1 MDEVKLGALEGRCCF
16 NKMVD
21 CTCASAGCGHCGWN
35 PDVSTQRVEEW
46 HERRAQAGMVAR
58 TVA

>member
-1 MDEVKLGALEGRCCF
+1 MDEVKLGALEGHCCF

-35 PDVSTQRVEEW
+35 PSVSAQRVEEW
-46 HERRAQAGMVAR
+46 QDRRQ
-58 TVA
+58 

>member
-1 MDEVKLGALEGRCCF
+1 MNEMKLGAFDGHCCF

-35 PDVSTQRVEEW
+35 PDVA
-46 HERRAQAGMVAR
+46 ERRIDGRKVER
-58 TVA
+58 SCR